1 MDAKAVTRGTQV
13 EAQVA
18 TPAAPRAWMYAEQQ
32 LFEASPLGLVA
43 TTAVLFLVLIGLYA
57 IAAGFDHRPWIVPG
71 KAGSEID
78 RRAWVAIC
86 LSLIVCAALGLQRFS
101 QLGGMRDGPALARDL
116 PPGVSWFPTFSK
128 ARLRLST
135 VVGAAIGGAAMIWFF
150 ESGAAGSDRS
160 LGVATWSV
168 AIAMLLG
175 AMFARGIELTRAG
188 GRHGREV
195 LSAGVVVDLL
205 RIERLYPFG
214 RAAAR
219 TSTVWFVVSAALLLL
234 LVGTPLGPAML
245 VLSLVSA
252 AMGGWVFF
260 GALGRIRRAIRAAKA
275 VELEQ
280 LRHEIAET
288 KLQLHVDPAAPQ
300 KLQGL
305 LAYEARIAAVHE
317 WPFDQSTFAR
327 MAASSLVLT
336 VPWFGQA
343 FAGAVV
349 ARFSGLIH

>member
-1 MDAKAVTRGTQV
+1 MDANAHGAGAQI

-18 TPAAPRAWMYAEQQ
+18 SPGAPRAWKYAEQQ
-32 LFEASPLGLVA
+32 LFEASPLGLLA

-57 IAAGFDHRPWIVPG
+57 IAAGVDHRPWIVAG
-71 KAGSEID
+71 KAGPEID

-101 QLGGMRDGPALARDL
+101 QLGDMRDGPALMRDL
-116 PPGVSWFPTFSK
+116 ASDVSWFPSFSK

-135 VVGAAIGGAAMIWFF
+135 VVGAAIGGVAMLWFF
-150 ESGAAGSDRS
+150 ASGAAGGGSS

-175 AMFARGIELTRAG
+175 AMFVRGVELTWAG
-188 GRHGREV
+188 ARHGREV
-195 LSAGVVVDLL
+195 LRAGIVVDLL

-219 TSTVWFVVSAALLLL
+219 TATIWFTVSAALLLL

-245 VLSLVSA
+245 VLSLASA
-252 AMGGWVFF
+252 GMGAWVFV
-260 GALGRIRRAIRAAKA
+260 GTLGRVRTAIRAAKA
-275 VELEQ
+275 IELEQ
-280 LRHEIAET
+280 LRREIAQT
-288 KLQLHVDPAAPQ
+288 RAQLYADPAAPEQ
-300 KLQGL
+300 LQGL
-305 LAYEARIAAVHE
+305 LAYEARIASVPE
-317 WPFDQSTFAR
+317 WPFDQTTLAR
-327 MAASSLVLT
+327 VTASSLVLT
-336 VPWFGQA
+336 IPWFGQA

-349 ARFSGLIH
+349 ARFSDLIH